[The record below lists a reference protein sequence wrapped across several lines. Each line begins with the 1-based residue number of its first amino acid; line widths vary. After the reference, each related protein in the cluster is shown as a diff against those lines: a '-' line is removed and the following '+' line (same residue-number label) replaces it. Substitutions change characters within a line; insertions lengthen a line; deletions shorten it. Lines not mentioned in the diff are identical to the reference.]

1 MRIAF
6 DHQAF
11 CLQKT
16 GGISKYFFHLAEQLA
31 IEGQDV
37 GVFSPRYRNQ
47 YARRLSPKILR
58 GSYVKDYPPRCA
70 DAAVALNGLVA
81 RRRLRAWQPDIV
93 HETYF
98 SNTRSGPDNTPSV
111 LTVFDMIGELGLD
124 TNAPTS
130 TELKQSKKYA
140 AVKRADHVIC
150 ISEHTRQ
157 DLIRLYE
164 VAPEKTSTIHL
175 GCELNVL
182 AEKKV
187 TNAERPFL
195 LYVGLRSGYKNF
207 TRFVQAV
214 AACGQ
219 LIEQFD
225 IVAFGGGPF
234 NPAEQALIQE
244 LGLRFDQVRQLNGD
258 DTELA
263 KYYRGASALVYP
275 SCYEGFGLPP
285 LEAMANHCPVVSSYA
300 SAMPEVIGDSAEFF
314 DPFDLDSIARAIQN
328 VVQSQAR
335 TNDLIAKGLTRIQQ
349 FTWQTCA
356 AQHLAL
362 YRKLSGTVAIVQ

>member
-1 MRIAF
+1 MRIGF

-16 GGISKYFFHLAEQLA
+16 GGISRYFFHLAEQLA
-31 IEGQDV
+31 ILGQDV
-37 GVFSPRYRNQ
+37 GVFSLFYRNQ
-47 YARRLSPKILR
+47 YARQLPPKLLH

-70 DAAVALNGLVA
+70 DVAVSLNGLLA
-81 RRRLRAWQPDIV
+81 RRQLRAWQPDIV

-98 SNTRSGPDNTPSV
+98 SNTRSGSDNIPTV

-124 TNAPTS
+124 ADVPTS
-130 TELKQSKKYA
+130 AALKQSKKYL
-140 AVKRADHVIC
+140 AVKRADHIVC
-150 ISEHTRQ
+150 ISEQTRQ

-175 GCELNVL
+175 GCKFDVA
-182 AEKKV
+182 AEKKI
-187 TNAERPFL
+187 TNVDRPFL

-214 AACGQ
+214 AACVQ
-219 LIEQFD
+219 LREQFD

-234 NPAEQALIQE
+234 AQAEYALIQE
-244 LGLRFDQVRQLNGD
+244 LHLRSDQVRHVSGD
-258 DTELA
+258 DATLIQN
-263 KYYRGASALVYP
+263 YRNASALIYP

-285 LEAMANHCPVVSSYA
+285 LEAMANRCPVVSSHA
-300 SAMPEVIGDSAEFF
+300 SAMPEVIGDAAEFF
-314 DPFDLDSIARAIQN
+314 DPLDLDSIASAIQK

-335 TNDLIAKGLTRIQQ
+335 TNDLIAKGLIRVQQ
-349 FTWQTCA
+349 FTWETCA
-356 AQHLAL
+356 RQHLAL
-362 YRKLSGTVAIVQ
+362 YKTLNSAMAAVQ